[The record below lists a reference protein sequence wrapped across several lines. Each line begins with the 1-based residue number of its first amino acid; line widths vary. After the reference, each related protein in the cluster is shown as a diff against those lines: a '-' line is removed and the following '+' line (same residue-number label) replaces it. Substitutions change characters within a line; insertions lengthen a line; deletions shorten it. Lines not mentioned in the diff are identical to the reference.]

1 MTEQFLV
8 EIFVKTFLSVIEII
22 IWLAV
27 IIKVLR
33 ILAVLTPGNRQGTLL
48 DWSKSTIHS
57 SLPSPLLSWVWWRL
71 WSNTFG
77 PRLPYVVR
85 MVMVM
90 RMMGDSLGVS
100 GVEGDTKL
108 SSRLGSAARA
118 VAAAAGG
125 EPQLA
130 VTKDSLPGPVAVSQS
145 DNRANITTPATPHLN
160 ILISTKSKNISVL
173 YSSSVSVCL
182 CSVGIWIKIETY
194 KPHNLAECN
203 YSCNKNL

>member
-1 MTEQFLV
+1 MC
-8 EIFVKTFLSVIEII
+8 
-22 IWLAV
+22 
-27 IIKVLR
+27 
-33 ILAVLTPGNRQGTLL
+33 
-48 DWSKSTIHS
+48 
-57 SLPSPLLSWVWWRL
+57 
-71 WSNTFG
+71 
-77 PRLPYVVR
+77 
-85 MVMVM
+85 
-90 RMMGDSLGVS
+90 

-108 SSRLGSAARA
+108 SSLLGSAARA

-130 VTKDSLPGPVAVSQS
+130 VTKDSLPAPVAVSQS